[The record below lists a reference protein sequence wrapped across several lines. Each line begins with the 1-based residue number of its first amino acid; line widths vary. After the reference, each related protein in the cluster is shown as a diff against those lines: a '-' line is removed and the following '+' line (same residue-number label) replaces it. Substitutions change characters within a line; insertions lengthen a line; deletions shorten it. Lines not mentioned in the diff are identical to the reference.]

1 MSLKIAKLPMAAAAI
16 AEFKKLDNAT
26 FDIATRLMELGIGN
40 RVDAMPFAALAA
52 AELYKDEKDRPAALK
67 KSQRGYVIDDD
78 GEKYAFDRAT
88 KNGNAAYMAV
98 YRWLDA
104 LYSAPKGNEVYDEA
118 KPKKFDASKLA
129 KQLKAKYTKAQ
140 LAKLIAELQ

>member
-52 AELYKDEKDRPAALK
+52 AEVYKASLK
-67 KSQRGYVIDDD
+67 ESQRGYVTDDD
-78 GEKYAFDRAT
+78 GKKYAFDRAT
-88 KNGNAAYMAV
+88 KQGNAAYMAV

-104 LYSAPKGNEVYDEA
+104 LYSVPKGNEVHDEA

>member
-1 MSLKIAKLPMAAAAI
+1 MQLKIAKAPMAAAAI
-16 AEFKKLDNAT
+16 TEFKKLENTT
-26 FDIATRLMELGIGN
+26 FDISVKLMELGIGN
-40 RVDAMPFAALAA
+40 RVDATPFAALAA
-52 AELYKDEKDRPAALK
+52 ADLYNAALK
-67 KSQRGYVIDDD
+67 KSQRGYVIDAD

-88 KNGNAAYMAV
+88 KQGNAAYMAM

-104 LYSAPKGNEVYDEA
+104 LYSVPKGNETRDESS
-118 KPKKFDASKLA
+118 KKKFDASRLA

>member
-1 MSLKIAKLPMAAAAI
+1 MQLKIAKLPMAAAAI
-16 AEFKKLDNAT
+16 TEFKKLDSTT
-26 FDIATRLMELGIGN
+26 FDISVKLMEMGVGN
-40 RVDAMPFAALAA
+40 RVDATPFAALAA
-52 AELYKDEKDRPAALK
+52 VDLYGAALK
-67 KSQRGYVIDDD
+67 KSQRGYVIDVD

-88 KNGNAAYMAV
+88 KQGNAAYMAM

-104 LYSAPKGNEVYDEA
+104 LYSVPKGNETRDESG
-118 KPKKFDASKLA
+118 KKKFDASRLA